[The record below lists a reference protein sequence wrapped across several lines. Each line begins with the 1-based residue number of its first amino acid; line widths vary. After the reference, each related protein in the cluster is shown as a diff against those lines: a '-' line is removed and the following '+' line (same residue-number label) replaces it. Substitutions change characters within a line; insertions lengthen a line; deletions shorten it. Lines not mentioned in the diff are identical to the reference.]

1 MQHADTHRSF
11 THDRLSSTLTVPH
24 SASVNASTLAA
35 TFKMFQQPH
44 VQAVC
49 AIPQLDVVAFREF
62 GWIFIA
68 KRECAHTAVY
78 AF

>member
-1 MQHADTHRSF
+1 
-11 THDRLSSTLTVPH
+11 LTVPH
-24 SASVNASTLAA
+24 LVSVNASTLAA
-35 TFKMFQQPH
+35 TFKIFQQPH

-68 KRECAHTAVY
+68 KRERTHTAVC